1 MEKKNVTQVVIDG
14 KIYKLGGYESEEYLH
29 QVASYLN
36 NKIPELKS
44 LDGYHRLPAAM
55 KSLMLDLNT
64 ADDYFKVKKQA
75 DRLENEMSDKDRE
88 LYQIKHE
95 LVSLQVKQEDAAK
108 QILSYRE
115 EISDYQK
122 RIVEL
127 ETRLHH
133 MTSGA
138 GIPAGDPGAEEE
150 KTEAAETAVKA
161 EAPAEDSFAASAQ
174 QESWTERYSQAVT
187 EGAQEEETALPS
199 AFFAES
205 VSGSSPDIISDSGAE
220 EADGEISLTEAGE
233 ADGSGRENGK
243 EAAAEKRASWPNRN
257 KGKNKKRR

>member
-1 MEKKNVTQVVIDG
+1 MERKNVTQVVIDG

-36 NKIPELKS
+36 NKITELKS
-44 LDGYHRLPAAM
+44 LDGYLHLPAAM

-127 ETRLHH
+127 ETRLPASASAAAAAS
-133 MTSGA
+133 SGKTPE
-138 GIPAGDPGAEEE
+138 GEEE
-150 KTEAAETAVKA
+150 KADLTENAGKA
-161 EAPAEDSFAASAQ
+161 QELPEDISPDVSAND
-174 QESWTERYSQAVT
+174 SWTERYSQALA
-187 EGAQEEETALPS
+187 EGAEAREPGTQMPEFFSES
-199 AFFAES
+199 A
-205 VSGSSPDIISDSGAE
+205 SGNSAGN
-220 EADGEISLTEAGE
+220 AGE
-233 ADGSGRENGK
+233 ADLQADAGTLSGSGAAAVK
-243 EAAAEKRASWPNRN
+243 ETAAEK
-257 KGKNKKRR
+257 KERR

>member
-1 MEKKNVTQVVIDG
+1 MERKNVTQVVIDG

-36 NKIPELKS
+36 NKITELKS
-44 LDGYHRLPAAM
+44 LDGYLHLPAAM

-133 MTSGA
+133 LTAAAASSGKTPE
-138 GIPAGDPGAEEE
+138 GEEE
-150 KTEAAETAVKA
+150 KADLTENAGKVQEL
-161 EAPAEDSFAASAQ
+161 PEDLSPDVSAND
-174 QESWTERYSQAVT
+174 SWTERYSQALA
-187 EGAQEEETALPS
+187 EGAEAREPGTQMPEFFSES
-199 AFFAES
+199 A
-205 VSGSSPDIISDSGAE
+205 SGNSAGN
-220 EADGEISLTEAGE
+220 AGE
-233 ADGSGRENGK
+233 ADLQADAGTLSGSGAAAVK
-243 EAAAEKRASWPNRN
+243 ETAAEKKESWPNRN
-257 KGKNKKRR
+257 RGKNKKRR